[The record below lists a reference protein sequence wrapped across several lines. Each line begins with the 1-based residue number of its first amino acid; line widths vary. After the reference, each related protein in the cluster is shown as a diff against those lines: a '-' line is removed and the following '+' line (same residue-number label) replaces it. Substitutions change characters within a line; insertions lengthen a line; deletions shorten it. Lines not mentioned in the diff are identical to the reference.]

1 MEKKKIT
8 WSMLTGTRKRYNKEN
23 GNSWYERLF
32 VGINANGTSAGK
44 NEYIR
49 LIPGLQD
56 SDLVYIFSL
65 GSTESQKN
73 IVFMH
78 KKGDSVVYANANCG
92 EQARAYAEFYASEA
106 GAEIRW
112 IEGLPTVKHTRIGG
126 GAVDSLE
133 KALEK
138 AENTEIDF

>member
-1 MEKKKIT
+1 MERKIT
-8 WSMLTGTRKRYNKEN
+8 WQMLTGTRKRYDKES
-23 GNSWYERLF
+23 GESWYERLF
-32 VGINANGTSAGK
+32 VGINANGASARK
-44 NEYIR
+44 NDYIR
-49 LIPGLQD
+49 LVPGLQD
-56 SDLVYIFSL
+56 SDLVYVFML
-65 GSTESQKN
+65 GSTRDQKN
-73 IVFMH
+73 IVFIH

-92 EQARAYAEFYASEA
+92 MQARAYADFYASES

>member
-1 MEKKKIT
+1 MENKIT
-8 WSMLTGTRKRYNKEN
+8 WQMLTGTRKRYNKDS
-23 GNSWYERLF
+23 GISWYERLF
-32 VGINANGTSAGK
+32 VGISAIGKTAKNNA
-44 NEYIR
+44 YIR
-49 LIPGLQD
+49 LIPDLQD
-56 SDLVYIFSL
+56 SDLVYVFML
-65 GSTESQKN
+65 GSTQEQKN
-73 IVFMH
+73 IVFIH

-92 EQARAYAEFYASEA
+92 NQARAYVEFYASEA

-138 AENTEIDF
+138 AENTEIEF

>member
-1 MEKKKIT
+1 MEKQIT
-8 WSMLTGTRKRYNKEN
+8 WQMLTGTRKRYDKES
-23 GNSWYERLF
+23 GESWYERLF
-32 VGINANGTSAGK
+32 VGINANGASARK
-44 NEYIR
+44 NDYIR
-49 LIPGLQD
+49 LIPDLQD
-56 SDLVYIFSL
+56 SDLVYVFML
-65 GSTESQKN
+65 GSTKDQKN
-73 IVFMH
+73 IVFIH
-78 KKGDSVVYANANCG
+78 KKGDSIVYANANCG
-92 EQARAYAEFYASEA
+92 QQARAYADFYTRES

>member
-1 MEKKKIT
+1 MEKKKIN
-8 WSMLTGTRKRYNKEN
+8 WSMLTGTRKRYDKES
-23 GNSWYERLF
+23 GESWYERLF
-32 VGINANGTSAGK
+32 VGISANGNSARK
-44 NEYIR
+44 NDYIN
-49 LIPGLQD
+49 LIPGLSG

-65 GSTESQKN
+65 GSTQEQKN
-73 IVFMH
+73 IVFIH
-78 KKGDSVVYANANCG
+78 KKGDPVVYANANCG
-92 EQARAYAEFYASEA
+92 EQARAYAEFYASES

-112 IEGLPTVKHTRIGG
+112 IEGLPTVKRTRIGG

>member
-1 MEKKKIT
+1 MEKKIT
-8 WSMLTGTRKRYNKEN
+8 WQMLTGTRKRYDKES
-23 GNSWYERLF
+23 GESWYERLF
-32 VGINANGTSAGK
+32 VGISANGASAAK
-44 NEYIR
+44 NDYIR
-49 LIPGLQD
+49 LIPDLQD
-56 SDLVYIFSL
+56 SDLVYVFSL
-65 GSTESQKN
+65 GSTKDQKN
-73 IVFMH
+73 IVFIH

-92 EQARAYAEFYASEA
+92 QQARAYAAFYASES

>member
-1 MEKKKIT
+1 MEKKIT
-8 WSMLTGTRKRYNKEN
+8 WSMLTGTRKRYDKET
-23 GNSWYERLF
+23 GASWYERLF
-32 VGINANGTSAGK
+32 VGISAYGKTAAN
-44 NEYIR
+44 NEYIHI
-49 LIPGLQD
+49 IPDLAD
-56 SDLVYIFSL
+56 SDLVYVFML
-65 GSTESQKN
+65 GSTQEQKN
-73 IVFMH
+73 IVFIH

-92 EQARAYAEFYASEA
+92 NQARAYAEFYASEA

>member
-1 MEKKKIT
+1 MEKKIT
-8 WSMLTGTRKRYNKEN
+8 WQMLTGTRKRYDKES
-23 GNSWYERLF
+23 GASWYERLF
-32 VGINANGTSAGK
+32 IGINAGGK
-44 NEYIR
+44 TAQNNEYIHV
-49 LIPGLQD
+49 IPDLVD
-56 SDLVYIFSL
+56 SDLVYVFML
-65 GSTESQKN
+65 GSTQENKN
-73 IVFMH
+73 IVFIH

-92 EQARAYAEFYASEA
+92 MQARAYADFYARES